1 VEQSI
6 SSSQNQL
13 TCQTKRIRSEE
24 LEHTALQVR
33 KRAIQARSVGILRSV
48 QASSYSL
55 GGWRSLF
62 EEYVPQPF
70 SSNAIPQN
78 PETSDR
84 AIVNSASSIETSTSA
99 NPRLSRSSND
109 SSSREST
116 PSVPDLATMPLCP
129 SGRLEAGEAVV
140 FGVVGG
146 TVAAPLVGY
155 LTEPMPV
162 NEDILALSGSVE
174 PTEIFRMASTC
185 AAQGC
190 KHFDGSHCRLAM
202 RIVEQLSPVVEA
214 LPACQIRPHCRWWQQ
229 EGKAACQRCPQV
241 VTDNYYASE
250 QLRQVAAP
258 NSKPPANQLPTEL
271 IHNS

>member
-24 LEHTALQVR
+24 LEPTAFHFR
-33 KRAIQARSVGILRSV
+33 KRAIEARSVGILRSV
-48 QASSYSL
+48 QASSYNL
-55 GGWRSLF
+55 GGWRSFF

-70 SSNAIPQN
+70 STNAISQN
-78 PETSDR
+78 PETSAH
-84 AIVNSASSIETSTSA
+84 AIANSATSVETSTSA
-99 NPRLSRSSND
+99 DPRLSRSSND
-109 SSSREST
+109 SSRRESS
-116 PSVPDLATMPLCP
+116 PSVPDVAMMPLCP

-174 PTEIFRMASTC
+174 PTEIFRIACCRSTASLSDSPTLPLV
-185 AAQGC
+185 AARR
-190 KHFDGSHCRLAM
+190 KSR
-202 RIVEQLSPVVEA
+202 
-214 LPACQIRPHCRWWQQ
+214 LPALSSSSDRQLLCVR
-229 EGKAACQRCPQV
+229 A
-241 VTDNYYASE
+241 VTASSG
-250 QLRQVAAP
+250 
-258 NSKPPANQLPTEL
+258 SKQ
-271 IHNS
+271 

>member
-24 LEHTALQVR
+24 LEPTAFEVR
-33 KRAIQARSVGILRSV
+33 KRAIQARSVGILKSV
-48 QASSYSL
+48 QASCYSL

-70 SSNAIPQN
+70 CSNAIPQN

-84 AIVNSASSIETSTSA
+84 AIANSAPSVETSTSA
-99 NPRLSRSSND
+99 NPRLSQSTND

-116 PSVPDLATMPLCP
+116 PSVPELATMPLCP
-129 SGRLEAGEAVV
+129 SGRPEAGEAVV

-146 TVAAPLVGY
+146 TVAAPQVGY
-155 LTEPMPV
+155 LTESVSV

-174 PTEIFRMASTC
+174 PTEIFRIASTC
-185 AAQGC
+185 AGHGC
-190 KHFDGSHCRLAM
+190 KHFDGSCCGLAM
-202 RIVEQLSPVVEA
+202 RIVEKLSPVVEA

-241 VTDNYYASE
+241 VTDNYYASDW
-250 QLRQVAAP
+250 LRADKNRNGISIQQERK
-258 NSKPPANQLPTEL
+258 SR
-271 IHNS
+271 

>member
-1 VEQSI
+1 MEQSI

-13 TCQTKRIRSEE
+13 TCKTERIGPEE

-33 KRAIQARSVGILRSV
+33 NRASQNRSVGILRSV

-70 SSNAIPQN
+70 SSNVIPQN
-78 PETSDR
+78 PEISAH
-84 AIVNSASSIETSTSA
+84 AIANSALSVETSTSA

-116 PSVPDLATMPLCP
+116 PSVPDLAMMPLCP
-129 SGRLEAGEAVV
+129 SGRPEAGEAVV

-146 TVAAPLVGY
+146 TVAAPQIGY
-155 LTEPMPV
+155 LTEPVPV

-174 PTEIFRMASTC
+174 PTEIFRIASTC
-185 AAQGC
+185 AGHGC

-214 LPACQIRPHCRWWQQ
+214 LPACQIRPYCRWWQQ

-241 VTDNYYASE
+241 VTDNFYASD

-258 NSKPPANQLPTEL
+258 NEL
-271 IHNS
+271 RQSVQQKHR